1 VQKNRG
7 NPGVCSRLLLLLQG
21 GGMGTAN
28 NLAGA
33 ERPFL
38 ELDFSPLAPNC
49 AGPDELLAHLY
60 FRMNRRV
67 LVTGDASPANVA
79 WLRLRYGDT
88 VRIIGCPPR
97 VVVAAIERRFR
108 DVFRRRAVRD
118 LAESEP
124 QFSASTV
131 ITRGQTAALAVSVAV
146 AFLLLFAA
154 PQISSIAFAGIS
166 GALFVANAV
175 FRGILLW
182 IGAEEPPPAPA
193 FLSED
198 AALPIYSILVPL
210 YREANVMP
218 ALVRALRALDYPKE
232 RLDIKLIVEADD
244 RETAIVADAIAARDA
259 HFSVIRVPPGTPR
272 TKPRACN
279 YAMPFVLGEFT
290 VIFDAEDRP
299 EPDQL
304 RKAVAAFR
312 AAPDNIACLQARLN
326 FYNANENW
334 LTRMFALDYA
344 LWFDYLLP
352 GLDRLNIPMPLGG
365 TSNHF
370 RTAALRAIH
379 CWDPYNVT
387 EDADI
392 GIRLARV
399 GLRVRTLDS
408 TTFEEA
414 TNDFGN
420 WLRQRSRWLKG
431 YMQTWLVHM
440 RSPLALLRNAGLGG
454 FIGFQLFVG
463 GTFLSALANPV
474 LWAIFLLSKFFG
486 AHLLSAP
493 AAAMAAHVS
502 IVGLAAGNGMFA
514 YLAMLAPFRRGWLEL
529 TPYGLTAPVY
539 WLLISCAGARAL
551 WQLFF
556 RPWYWEKTAHGLSKV
571 SSA

>member
-1 VQKNRG
+1 MADSHPVFRRNF
-7 NPGVCSRLLLLLQG
+7 PSV
-21 GGMGTAN
+21 AVD
-28 NLAGA
+28 
-33 ERPFL
+33 P
-38 ELDFSPLAPNC
+38 
-49 AGPDELLAHLY
+49 AGPDQFLSHLY
-60 FRMNRRV
+60 WLVSKQV
-67 LVTGDASPANVA
+67 LLTGDTSPANIN
-79 WLRLRYGDT
+79 WLRVRHGAG

-97 VVVAAIERRFR
+97 VVLAAIERKFR
-108 DVFRRRAVRD
+108 DVFRQRAVAD
-118 LAESEP
+118 LSESEP

-131 ITRGQTAALAVSVAV
+131 ITRGQRAALVAV
-146 AFLLLFAA
+146 FAFVSLTLFAA
-154 PQISSIAFAGIS
+154 PQLAVMALAAIFGV
-166 GALFVANAV
+166 LFVANAG
-175 FRGILLW
+175 FRAVLLW
-182 IGAEEPPPAPA
+182 VGAGEQPPVPMSLADDP
-193 FLSED
+193 
-198 AALPIYSILVPL
+198 ALPVYSILVPL

-218 ALVRALRALDYPKE
+218 ALVRALRALDYPK
-232 RLDIKLIVEADD
+232 RCLDIKLIVEADD
-244 RETAIVADAIAARDA
+244 RDTAIVADAVAAYDPC
-259 HFSVIRVPPGTPR
+259 FSVIRVPPGTPR

-279 YAMPFVLGEFT
+279 YAMPFVFGEFT

-304 RKAVAAFR
+304 RKAVAVFR

-414 TNDFGN
+414 TNSFGN

-463 GTFLSALANPV
+463 GTFLSALANPL
-474 LWAIFLLSKFFG
+474 LWAIFLLSKIFG
-486 AHLLSAP
+486 VHIFNSP
-493 AAAMAAHVS
+493 AAAVAAHVS
-502 IVGLAAGNGMFA
+502 IVSLAAGNGMFA
-514 YLAMLAPFRRGWLEL
+514 YLAMLGPLRRGWLEL
-529 TPYGLTAPVY
+529 TPYGLTAPLY

-551 WQLFF
+551 WQLFV
-556 RPWYWEKTAHGLSKV
+556 RPWYWEKTAHGLSKMGI
-571 SSA
+571 AP

>member
-1 VQKNRG
+1 MHRQ
-7 NPGVCSRLLLLLQG
+7 
-21 GGMGTAN
+21 GTAGSYFPLRKDISYPAQPADF
-28 NLAGA
+28 LAG
-33 ERPFL
+33 L
-38 ELDFSPLAPNC
+38 YLPLAE
-49 AGPDELLAHLY
+49 G
-60 FRMNRRV
+60 
-67 LVTGDASPANVA
+67 LVIAADPAKA
-79 WLRLRYGDT
+79 AFLRARYGSGT
-88 VRIIGCPPR
+88 RVIVRPPR
-97 VVVAAIERRFR
+97 VVLAAIENRYRDAFR
-108 DVFRRRAVRD
+108 QQAITE

-124 QFSASTV
+124 QFSAATV
-131 ITRGQTAALAVSVAV
+131 ITRGQVRAFQLLALCVVVLLSQFPRLSGIALETLLIVA
-146 AFLLLFAA
+146 L
-154 PQISSIAFAGIS
+154 
-166 GALFVANAV
+166 VANAG
-175 FRGILLW
+175 FRTFLLW
-182 IGAEEPPPAPA
+182 AGAAENPAAPGRISHIA
-193 FLSED
+193 ED
-198 AALPIYSILVPL
+198 DLPVYSILVPL

-218 ALVRALRALDYPKE
+218 ALARALRALDYPKHL
-232 RLDIKLIVEADD
+232 LDIKLIVEADD
-244 RETAIVADAIAARDA
+244 SETAVVADAIAARDSI
-259 HFSVIRVPPGTPR
+259 FSVIRVPPGTPR

-299 EPDQL
+299 ELDQL

-312 AAPDNIACLQARLN
+312 AAPENVACLQARLN

-387 EDADI
+387 EDADL

-414 TNDFGN
+414 TNTFGN

-440 RSPLALLRNAGLGG
+440 RSPRALLQNAGVGG

-463 GTFLSALANPV
+463 GTFMSALVNPV
-474 LWAIFLLSKFFG
+474 LWVIFLVSKLFG
-486 AHLLSAP
+486 VLALDSAAAGAVAHLS
-493 AAAMAAHVS
+493 V
-502 IVGLAAGNGMFA
+502 VGLVAGNGLFA
-514 YLAMLAPFRRGWLEL
+514 YLAMLGPFRRGWLEL
-529 TPYGLTAPVY
+529 TPYGLTAPFY
-539 WLLISCAGARAL
+539 WVLISCAGARAL
-551 WQLFF
+551 WQLF
-556 RPWYWEKTAHGLSKV
+556 RQPWHWEKTAHGVSKFGG
-571 SSA
+571 AA

>member
-1 VQKNRG
+1 MKIASDEAR
-7 NPGVCSRLLLLLQG
+7 
-21 GGMGTAN
+21 
-28 NLAGA
+28 A
-33 ERPFL
+33 ERAFPEGYL
-38 ELDFSPLAPNC
+38 QPALDF
-49 AGPDELLAHLY
+49 AGPDEFLAHLY
-60 FRMNRRV
+60 LPLDRGF
-67 LVTGDASPANVA
+67 LITGDTGPANMT
-79 WLRLRYGDT
+79 WLRARYGNI
-88 VRIIGCPPR
+88 VRVVPCPPR
-97 VVVAAIERRFR
+97 VVLAAIERKFR
-108 DVFRRRAVRD
+108 DVFQHRAVEG
-118 LAESEP
+118 LVESEP

-131 ITRGQTAALAVSVAV
+131 ITRRQCVALAVSLGVV
-146 AFLLLFAA
+146 FLLLFAA
-154 PQISSIAFAGIS
+154 PQISSVVLAEICGV
-166 GALFVANAV
+166 LFIANAA
-175 FRGILLW
+175 FRAVLLW
-182 IGAEEPPPAPA
+182 IGAEEPPPAPRVQG
-193 FLSED
+193 ED
-198 AALPIYSILVPL
+198 ASLPIYSILVPL

-218 ALVRALRALDYPKE
+218 ALMRALRSLDYPKD

-244 RETAIVADAIAARDA
+244 RDTAMVADAVAARDSS
-259 HFSVIRVPPGTPR
+259 FSVIRVPSGTPR

-312 AAPDNIACLQARLN
+312 AAPESIACLQARLN
-326 FYNANENW
+326 FYNADENW

-344 LWFDYLLP
+344 LWFDYLLL

-440 RSPLALLRNAGLGG
+440 RSPLTLLRNAGLGG

-463 GTFLSALANPV
+463 GTFISALANPV
-474 LWAIFLLSKFFG
+474 LWAIFLLSEFFG
-486 AHLLSAP
+486 VHLLSAP
-493 AAAMAAHVS
+493 AAAVAAHVS

-529 TPYGLTAPVY
+529 TPYGLTAPFY
-539 WLLISCAGARAL
+539 WLLISAAGARAL
-551 WQLFF
+551 WQLIF
-556 RPWYWEKTAHGLSKV
+556 RPWYWEKTSHGLCKIGGAV
-571 SSA
+571 

>member
-1 VQKNRG
+1 
-7 NPGVCSRLLLLLQG
+7 
-21 GGMGTAN
+21 M
-28 NLAGA
+28 
-33 ERPFL
+33 
-38 ELDFSPLAPNC
+38 
-49 AGPDELLAHLY
+49 
-60 FRMNRRV
+60 
-67 LVTGDASPANVA
+67 GDASQGAAESRPISGRHFVAETLESVDPGSCLSHLFLPVGANVLITGDPSA
-79 WLRLRYGDT
+79 ANANWLRAHYGSG
-88 VRIIGCPPR
+88 VHIIHCAPH
-97 VVVAAIERRFR
+97 VVLAAIERRFR
-108 DVFRRRAVRD
+108 EIFRRRAIAG

-131 ITRGQTAALAVSVAV
+131 ITQSQIVMFGATAAFALLMLALWPQASGILVTA
-146 AFLLLFAA
+146 LF
-154 PQISSIAFAGIS
+154 GV
-166 GALFVANAV
+166 LFVANAG
-175 FRGILLW
+175 FRAVLLW
-182 IGAEEPPPAPA
+182 IGAEERRPLPE
-193 FLSED
+193 LSAETLE
-198 AALPIYSILVPL
+198 LPVYSILVPL
-210 YREANVMP
+210 YHEANVMP
-218 ALVRALRALDYPKE
+218 ALVRALRALDYPQD
-232 RLDIKLIVEADD
+232 RLDIKLIVETDD
-244 RETAIVADAIAARDA
+244 RDTAIVADAVAARDA
-259 HFSVIRVPPGTPR
+259 RFSVIRVPPGTPR

-304 RKAVAAFR
+304 RKAVATFR
-312 AAPDNIACLQARLN
+312 HAPDNVACLQARLN

-414 TNDFGN
+414 TNNLGN

-440 RSPLALLRNAGLGG
+440 RSPLALLRNAGFWG

-463 GTFLSALANPV
+463 GTFLSALFNPV
-474 LWAIFLLSKFFG
+474 LWTIFLISKIFGVHIFG
-486 AHLLSAP
+486 ASA
-493 AAAMAAHVS
+493 AVMAAHVS
-502 IVGLAAGNGMFA
+502 VIALVAGNGMFA

-529 TPYGLTAPVY
+529 TPYGVTAPLY

-556 RPWYWEKTAHGLSKV
+556 RPWYWEKTAHGLSKIEIV
-571 SSA
+571 A